1 MAEIRDEASLVYLRM
16 RRVFGGRRRRERQ
29 GDSLPSDEPFAPGR
43 DPHGIGQVMGR
54 LVRERGW
61 EPTLEKARLA
71 VDWRLVVGDDIAART
86 SARLNGTV
94 VEVRCQSTAW
104 AANLR
109 LMKSRLLGRIA
120 ELLPEVEV
128 TDMRFIGPDAPSWRR
143 GIRSVPGRGPR
154 DTYG

>member
-1 MAEIRDEASLVYLRM
+1 
-16 RRVFGGRRRRERQ
+16 
-29 GDSLPSDEPFAPGR
+29 
-43 DPHGIGQVMGR
+43 
-54 LVRERGW
+54 
-61 EPTLEKARLA
+61 
-71 VDWRLVVGDDIAART
+71 
-86 SARLNGTV
+86 V